1 LGIQGHQLI
10 KEFGIPPTRIL
21 HHVEVNIKD
30 GEFVSISGKSGS
42 GKSSLLY
49 ILSTLDNPTQGEVLV
64 DGANIAKLSS
74 RDLHDFRNRQ
84 VGFIFQFHYLLPE
97 LTALENVLLGPR
109 NLKRHEELK
118 NRAMSLL
125 EELEISEQANK
136 FPAQMS
142 GGQQQRVAI
151 ARALIL
157 QPRYLFAD
165 EPTGNLDTANAERVM
180 NILTQFNQKMKTTI
194 VLVTHDPDYSR
205 LAHREILL
213 VDGHLAD
220 GTHLGGAGSP

>member
-10 KEFGIPPTRIL
+10 KEFGTPPTRIL
-21 HHVEVNIKD
+21 HSVEVNIED

-64 DGANIAKLSS
+64 DGTNIAKLSS

-109 NLKRHEELK
+109 NLNRHEELK
-118 NRAMSLL
+118 NRAMTLL

-165 EPTGNLDTANAERVM
+165 EPTGNLDTTNAERVM
-180 NILTQFNQKMKTTI
+180 NILTQFNLKMKTTI

-213 VDGHLAD
+213 VDGHLA
-220 GTHLGGAGSP
+220 

>member
-1 LGIQGHQLI
+1 MGIQGHQLI
-10 KEFGIPPTRIL
+10 KEFGTPPTRIL
-21 HHVEVNIKD
+21 HSVEVNIED

-64 DGANIAKLSS
+64 DGTNIAKLSS

-109 NLKRHEELK
+109 NLNRHEELK
-118 NRAMSLL
+118 NRAMTLL

-165 EPTGNLDTANAERVM
+165 EPTGNLDTTNAERVM
-180 NILTQFNQKMKTTI
+180 NILTQFNLKMKTTI

-213 VDGHLAD
+213 VDGHLA
-220 GTHLGGAGSP
+220 

>member
-1 LGIQGHQLI
+1 MGIQGHQLI
-10 KEFGIPPTRIL
+10 KEFGTPPTRVL
-21 HHVEVNIKD
+21 HSIEVNIED

-64 DGANIAKLSS
+64 DGTNIANLSN

-125 EELEISEQANK
+125 EELEIPEQANK

-165 EPTGNLDTANAERVM
+165 EPTGNLDTTNAERVM

-194 VLVTHDPDYSR
+194 VLVTHDPDYSQ
-205 LAHREILL
+205 LADREILL
-213 VDGHLAD
+213 IDGHLAG
-220 GTHLGGAGSP
+220 GTSS

>member
-1 LGIQGHQLI
+1 MGIQGHQLI
-10 KEFGIPPTRIL
+10 KEFGAPPTRVL
-21 HHVEVNIKD
+21 HSVEVNIED

-64 DGANIAKLSS
+64 DGTNIAKLSS

-118 NRAMSLL
+118 NRAMTLL
-125 EELEISEQANK
+125 EELEIPEQANK

-165 EPTGNLDTANAERVM
+165 EPTGNLDTTNAERVM
-180 NILTQFNQKMKTTI
+180 NILTQFNQKMKATI

-205 LAHREILL
+205 MAHREILL

-220 GTHLGGAGSP
+220 GSLIRGAAPS

>member
-1 LGIQGHQLI
+1 MGIQGHQLI
-10 KEFGIPPTRIL
+10 KEFGVPPTRIL

-118 NRAMSLL
+118 NRAMTLL

-220 GTHLGGAGSP
+220 GTHIGGAASP